1 MTRVPRQ
8 KTVRGILAALVL
20 LTSSAAEAQQ
30 SITDVLSFLFT
41 NRTIPTDDFVRDE
54 QAALATRD
62 TISKLVVLELATL
75 PSSSGG
81 GFTYRL
87 DPALGTVIRASDSF
101 GPLFTE
107 RSLLAGQGRASF
119 GMSFSS
125 MSFDNIDGRSLRD
138 GTLVSTASVFRGD
151 TVPFDIETVS
161 LRVRTDTVT
170 FNGTVGI
177 TDRLDVSAGIPFIR
191 LNLEGERVDTYRGQQ
206 LLQATGSASAS
217 GLGDVILRARYNVYR
232 VGASGMAVGVETRL
246 PTGREEDLLGA
257 GSVSYTPRFIGSYED
272 DRVGIHGE
280 LGYTFRGVSEAL
292 TYAGAVTAVAAPR
305 VTLVGELLGRRL
317 RAVGRLAETT
327 LPHPRL
333 AGVDTIRLTS
343 SDETADRLLLVAG
356 FKWNVASTWLL
367 TANVLR
373 PLTDVGLNASW
384 VPSVTF
390 DYWFD

>member
-1 MTRVPRQ
+1 MHPRQ
-8 KTVRGILAALVL
+8 NVVRWVIAVLVL
-20 LTSSAAEAQQ
+20 LTSSVAEAQQ

-41 NRTIPTDDFVRDE
+41 NRTIPTGDFERDE
-54 QAALATRD
+54 QAAIATRD

-87 DPALGTVIRASDSF
+87 DPTLGTVIRASDSF

-107 RSLLAGQGRASF
+107 RSLLAGRGRASF

-125 MSFDNIDGRSLRD
+125 MLFDNIDGRSLRD

-151 TVPFDIETVS
+151 TAPFDIETVS
-161 LRVRTDTVT
+161 LRIRTDTMT

-177 TDRLDVSAGIPFIR
+177 TDRFDVSAGLPFIR
-191 LNLEGERVDTYRGQQ
+191 LNLEGQRVDTYRGQE

-232 VGASGMAVGVETRL
+232 VGASGMAVGVEARL

-257 GSVSYTPRFIGSYED
+257 GSTSYTPRFISSYED

-280 LGYTFRGVSEAL
+280 VGYTFRGVSEAL

-305 VTLVGELLGRRL
+305 LTLVGELLGRRL

-373 PLTDVGLNASW
+373 PLTNVGLNASW